1 MGEARRVKRV
11 VARSVGLALGLV
23 AALGG
28 HALAHDPFE
37 VTTDAHI
44 SGGELRLHT
53 TLSLLSAGRI
63 CLPPERASRRLV
75 AAEFEA
81 MRPALETCARGFF
94 QVAQA
99 GAPLAPRAVRLA
111 LTVEEDLDMNVIYA
125 RPTRS
130 PLAFDAIY
138 LRRLTHPSAGV
149 VLTVTGERAF
159 LGQEVLR
166 PDAPTF
172 AVSLEPDAAGLA
184 APPAPAPSFKQFLA
198 LGVQHILGGY
208 DHLLFLLGLLI
219 ACRTLRAV
227 LTVVT
232 CFTVAHSVTLALA
245 GLDLVSLPGRI
256 VEPVIAASIVFIGVE
271 NLRQRARDAPRGRYA
286 LTFLF
291 GLAHGFG
298 FASAL
303 REIGLGAP
311 GAPIVLPLLG
321 FNLGVELGQ
330 IAIATIALPVLWT
343 LRRRPLFARYGPG
356 AISIAI
362 SVAGLIWLVQRIA

>member
-1 MGEARRVKRV
+1 MLFGRPTQ
-11 VARSVGLALGLV
+11 
-23 AALGG
+23 
-28 HALAHDPFE
+28 AHDPFE

-53 TLSLLSAGRI
+53 TLSLLSAGRM
-63 CLPPERASRRLV
+63 CLPPERAARRLV

-81 MRPALETCARGFF
+81 ARPALEACARGFY
-94 QVAQA
+94 QLAQA
-99 GAPLAPRAVRLA
+99 GAPLAPMAARLTV
-111 LTVEEDLDMNVIYA
+111 TVEEDLDMIVTYA

-130 PLAFDAIY
+130 PLAFDAVY

-172 AVSLEPDAAGLA
+172 AVALEPDGRAPGAA
-184 APPAPAPSFKQFLA
+184 PAPAPSPSWRQFLA
-198 LGVQHILGGY
+198 LGVRHILGGY

-227 LTVVT
+227 LAVVT
-232 CFTVAHSVTLALA
+232 CFTLAHSVTLALA
-245 GLDLVSLPGRI
+245 SLDLVSLPGRI
-256 VEPVIAASIVFIGVE
+256 VEPVIAASIVVIGIE
-271 NLRQRARDAPRGRYA
+271 NLRRHSGGPTGRYV
-286 LTFLF
+286 LTCLF
-291 GLAHGFG
+291 GLMHGFG
-298 FASAL
+298 FATAL
-303 REIGLGAP
+303 RQIGLGAP
-311 GAPIVLPLLG
+311 GAPIVVPLLG

-330 IAIATIALPVLWT
+330 IAIATIALPILWG
-343 LRRRPLFARYGPG
+343 LRRLPPFARYGPD

-362 SVAGLIWLVQRIA
+362 SAAGLIWLVQRLT